1 MFTRFHDAN
10 HCAWHNAT
18 ERVNSTER
26 VGNHKKLVVNVERV
40 VAFKKVVVNV
50 ERVVDTKKFGV
61 NVVNL
66 SCLTI
71 NDT

>member
-1 MFTRFHDAN
+1 M
-10 HCAWHNAT
+10 
-18 ERVNSTER
+18 
-26 VGNHKKLVVNVERV
+26 NVERV
-40 VAFKKVVVNV
+40 VAFKQVVVNV